1 MHFLTQI
8 QVQCVMHSDMG
19 FWSLQG
25 ALGSYFGGFGD
36 SLGGS
41 WGLVGPLGRL
51 LSALWAL
58 MGTSWGPFE
67 DPWGPFGYPLGTLW
81 ELLGMAWA
89 LLGRFWELPGRFW
102 EPKEGPRGLQ
112 EVSKRAPRGFQGGP
126 RGAHGICCDRYITGV
141 LDVPDT
147 RFRRTI
153 VWNAMTEGYRSC

>member
-8 QVQCVMHSDMG
+8 QVQRVMHCAMG
-19 FWSLQG
+19 FCSLRR
-25 ALGSYFGGFGD
+25 ALGSYFAGFGD
-36 SLGGS
+36 PLGGS

-58 MGTSWGPFE
+58 MGTPWGPFE

-112 EVSKRAPRGFQGGP
+112 EASKKPP
-126 RGAHGICCDRYITGV
+126 
-141 LDVPDT
+141 
-147 RFRRTI
+147 
-153 VWNAMTEGYRSC
+153 